1 MKNERVKIGQ
11 SLIEFALI
19 LPLFFFMVTVFLDLG
34 RATFSYTTLNN
45 AVREGNRFAIVQAQ
59 SDYASMNALNAAIE
73 AKTRSFLYTKD
84 MNTNSTITITRLD
97 VNTDP
102 KIKINIVYKFKPVT
116 PGLSQIMG
124 NGNTLSITVESV
136 MRTAPIA
143 N

>member
-59 SDYASMNALNAAIE
+59 SDYASMSALNAAVE

-97 VNTDP
+97 VDTDP

-124 NGNTLSITVESV
+124 KGNTLSITVESV

>member
-1 MKNERVKIGQ
+1 MKPAKNLLGQ

-34 RATFSYTTLNN
+34 RAVFSYSTLNN
-45 AVREGNRFAIVQAQ
+45 AVREGNRYAIVQAQ
-59 SDYASMNALNAAIE
+59 KDYVSLTALNAAVE
-73 AKTRSFLYTKD
+73 AKVRSYLYTKD
-84 MNTNSTITITRLD
+84 LNNNSTVTITRLD
-97 VNTDP
+97 VDTDP
-102 KIKINIVYKFKPVT
+102 KIKINIVYKFKPIT

-124 NGNTLSITVESV
+124 KGKTLSITVESV

>member
-59 SDYASMNALNAAIE
+59 ADYASMTALNAAVE

-124 NGNTLSITVESV
+124 KGNTLSITVESV

>member
-1 MKNERVKIGQ
+1 MKSKRMRVGQ

-34 RATFSYTTLNN
+34 RASFSYSTLNN

-59 SDYASMNALNAAIE
+59 SNYASLTALNAAVE
-73 AKTRSFLYTKD
+73 AKIRTYLYTND
-84 MNTNSTITITRLD
+84 LNNNSTITITRLD
-97 VNTDP
+97 VDTDP
-102 KIKINIVYKFKPVT
+102 KIKIDIVYKFKPVT

-124 NGNTLSITVESV
+124 KGKTLTITVESV

>member
-1 MKNERVKIGQ
+1 MKSERMRVGQ

-34 RATFSYTTLNN
+34 RASFSYSTLNN

-59 SDYASMNALNAAIE
+59 SNYASLTALNAAVE
-73 AKTRSFLYTKD
+73 AKIRTYFYTKD
-84 MNTNSTITITRLD
+84 LNNNSTITITRLD
-97 VNTDP
+97 VDTDP
-102 KIKINIVYKFKPVT
+102 KIKIDIVYKFKPVT
-116 PGLSQIMG
+116 PGLAQIMG
-124 NGNTLSITVESV
+124 KGKTLTITVESV